1 MDPASYVDPNLTQP
15 DLLVLKCLL
24 REAEGQPE
32 TQTQTQTKTGNGL
45 AGNDN
50 NGASGRRTRT
60 GRSNGTAVL
69 TWADVAFL
77 LLLLIYSASAANQLV
92 SGTYSR
98 ASDDR
103 AADDAEDE
111 RKTIEHLR
119 NLNDPAHADFD
130 PTVFVS
136 WDTQKLPFPAAVQQW
151 LIGPY
156 IARARRLVRVETDVA
171 MLTHLL
177 LYFSTSVPSAVL
189 LFCRFSWLHGV
200 LHLLVQAWYMGTYT
214 LMMHQHIHMGGILN
228 RKYWLFDML
237 FPYITNPLM
246 GHTWNSYYY
255 HHVKHHHVEGNGPE
269 DLSSTIRYQRDEL
282 RDFLAYVGRFL
293 FLVWIEL
300 PLYFAQKGKY
310 GMAAKAAGWELSTY
324 AVLAVLFVRVDAR
337 ATVFVFLLPLLL
349 MRIAMMVGNWG
360 QHALVDEVDP
370 SSDFR
375 SSITLIDVPVSVSRY
390 QADDEVD
397 NVQGL
402 TNWQSNRFC
411 FNDGYH
417 TSHHLNPRR
426 HWREHPVAFLTQRQ
440 RYSQEQ
446 ALVFRNIDYI
456 MMTVK
461 LLQKDYDYLARCLVP
476 IGEKQISMT
485 MEERAAMLRTKTRR
499 FSEEEIARLFK

>member
-1 MDPASYVDPNLTQP
+1 MMDPASYVDPNLTQP

-24 REAEGQPE
+24 RDAEGQPE
-32 TQTQTQTKTGNGL
+32 TQTQTQTQTQTSNGL
-45 AGNDN
+45 ASSD

-60 GRSNGTAVL
+60 GRN
-69 TWADVAFL
+69 
-77 LLLLIYSASAANQLV
+77 N
-92 SGTYSR
+92 GTYSR

-103 AADDAEDE
+103 ASDDAEDE
-111 RKTIEHLR
+111 QKTIEHLR

-151 LIGPY
+151 LIRLY

-189 LFCRFSWLHGV
+189 LFYRFSWLHGV
-200 LHLLVQAWYMGTYT
+200 LHLLMQGWYMGTYT

-300 PLYFAQKGKY
+300 PLYFTQKGKY

-324 AVLAVLFVRVDAR
+324 AVLAVLFVRADAR

-370 SSDFR
+370 TSDFR
-375 SSITLIDVPVSVSRY
+375 SSITLIDVP
-390 QADDEVD
+390 
-397 NVQGL
+397 
-402 TNWQSNRFC
+402 SNRFC

>member
-1 MDPASYVDPNLTQP
+1 
-15 DLLVLKCLL
+15 
-24 REAEGQPE
+24 
-32 TQTQTQTKTGNGL
+32 
-45 AGNDN
+45 
-50 NGASGRRTRT
+50 
-60 GRSNGTAVL
+60 
-69 TWADVAFL
+69 
-77 LLLLIYSASAANQLV
+77 
-92 SGTYSR
+92 
-98 ASDDR
+98 
-103 AADDAEDE
+103 
-111 RKTIEHLR
+111 
-119 NLNDPAHADFD
+119 
-130 PTVFVS
+130 
-136 WDTQKLPFPAAVQQW
+136 
-151 LIGPY
+151 
-156 IARARRLVRVETDVA
+156 

-189 LFCRFSWLHGV
+189 LFYRFSWLHGV
-200 LHLLVQAWYMGTYT
+200 LHLLMQGWYMGTYT

-300 PLYFAQKGKY
+300 PLYFTQKGKY

-324 AVLAVLFVRVDAR
+324 AVLAVLFVRADAR

-370 SSDFR
+370 TSDFR
-375 SSITLIDVPVSVSRY
+375 SSITLIDVP
-390 QADDEVD
+390 
-397 NVQGL
+397 
-402 TNWQSNRFC
+402 SNRFC

>member
-24 REAEGQPE
+24 RDAEQ
-32 TQTQTQTKTGNGL
+32 TQMQTQTQTSNGL
-45 AGNDN
+45 ASSN
-50 NGASGRRTRT
+50 NNTDGASGRRTRT
-60 GRSNGTAVL
+60 GRSNGTV
-69 TWADVAFL
+69 
-77 LLLLIYSASAANQLV
+77 
-92 SGTYSR
+92 SR

-103 AADDAEDE
+103 ASGDAEDE
-111 RKTIEHLR
+111 QKTIEHLR

-136 WDTQKLPFPAAVQQW
+136 WDTQKLPFPAVVQQW
-151 LIGPY
+151 LIRPY

-189 LFCRFSWLHGV
+189 LFYRFSWLHGV
-200 LHLLVQAWYMGTYT
+200 LHWLVQAWYMGTYT

-228 RKYWLFDML
+228 RRYWLFDML

-370 SSDFR
+370 TSDFR
-375 SSITLIDVPVSVSRY
+375 SSITLIDVP
-390 QADDEVD
+390 
-397 NVQGL
+397 
-402 TNWQSNRFC
+402 SNRFC

-485 MEERAAMLRTKTRR
+485 MQERAAMLRTKTRR
-499 FSEEEIARLFK
+499 FSEKEIARLFK

>member
-24 REAEGQPE
+24 RDAEGQPE
-32 TQTQTQTKTGNGL
+32 TQTQTQTSNGL
-45 AGNDN
+45 ASSD

-60 GRSNGTAVL
+60 GRSNGT
-69 TWADVAFL
+69 
-77 LLLLIYSASAANQLV
+77 
-92 SGTYSR
+92 YSR
-98 ASDDR
+98 ASDD
-103 AADDAEDE
+103 AEDE
-111 RKTIEHLR
+111 QKTIEHLR

-151 LIGPY
+151 LIRPY

-189 LFCRFSWLHGV
+189 LFYRFSWLHGV
-200 LHLLVQAWYMGTYT
+200 LHLLMQGWYMGTYT

-300 PLYFAQKGKY
+300 PLYFTQKGKY

-324 AVLAVLFVRVDAR
+324 AVLAVLFVRADAR
-337 ATVFVFLLPLLL
+337 ATAFVFLLPLLL

-370 SSDFR
+370 TSDFR
-375 SSITLIDVPVSVSRY
+375 SSITLIDVP
-390 QADDEVD
+390 
-397 NVQGL
+397 
-402 TNWQSNRFC
+402 SNRFC

>member
-32 TQTQTQTKTGNGL
+32 TQTQTQTQTQTSSGL

-375 SSITLIDVPVSVSRY
+375 SSITLIDVP
-390 QADDEVD
+390 
-397 NVQGL
+397 
-402 TNWQSNRFC
+402 
-411 FNDGYH
+411 
-417 TSHHLNPRR
+417 
-426 HWREHPVAFLTQRQ
+426 
-440 RYSQEQ
+440 EQ

>member
-1 MDPASYVDPNLTQP
+1 M
-15 DLLVLKCLL
+15 
-24 REAEGQPE
+24 
-32 TQTQTQTKTGNGL
+32 
-45 AGNDN
+45 
-50 NGASGRRTRT
+50 
-60 GRSNGTAVL
+60 
-69 TWADVAFL
+69 
-77 LLLLIYSASAANQLV
+77 
-92 SGTYSR
+92 
-98 ASDDR
+98 
-103 AADDAEDE
+103 
-111 RKTIEHLR
+111 
-119 NLNDPAHADFD
+119 
-130 PTVFVS
+130 
-136 WDTQKLPFPAAVQQW
+136 VQQW
-151 LIGPY
+151 LIRPY

-189 LFCRFSWLHGV
+189 LFYRFSWLHGV
-200 LHLLVQAWYMGTYT
+200 LHWLVQAWYMGTYT

-228 RKYWLFDML
+228 RRYWLFDML

-370 SSDFR
+370 TSDFR
-375 SSITLIDVPVSVSRY
+375 SSITLIDVPVSMPLEYRS
-390 QADDEVD
+390 
-397 NVQGL
+397 
-402 TNWQSNRFC
+402 
-411 FNDGYH
+411 
-417 TSHHLNPRR
+417 
-426 HWREHPVAFLTQRQ
+426 
-440 RYSQEQ
+440 
-446 ALVFRNIDYI
+446 
-456 MMTVK
+456 
-461 LLQKDYDYLARCLVP
+461 
-476 IGEKQISMT
+476 
-485 MEERAAMLRTKTRR
+485 
-499 FSEEEIARLFK
+499 

>member
-24 REAEGQPE
+24 RDVEGQPDK
-32 TQTQTQTKTGNGL
+32 TQTSNGH
-45 AGNDN
+45 A
-50 NGASGRRTRT
+50 NGSSDGRT
-60 GRSNGTAVL
+60 GRRSNAQL
-69 TWADVAFL
+69 Q
-77 LLLLIYSASAANQLV
+77 ASPRNHHEDEAKA
-92 SGTYSR
+92 
-98 ASDDR
+98 
-103 AADDAEDE
+103 DAEDE

-119 NLNDPAHADFD
+119 NLNDPSHDDFD

-136 WDTQKLPFPAAVQQW
+136 WDTRKLPFPAVVQQW
-151 LIGPY
+151 LIRPY
-156 IARARRLVRVETDVA
+156 IARARQLVRVETDVA

-189 LFCRFSWLHGV
+189 LFYRFSWLHGV
-200 LHLLVQAWYMGTYT
+200 IHILVQAWYMGTYT
-214 LMMHQHIHMGGILN
+214 LMMHQHIHMGGILD
-228 RKYWLFDML
+228 RKYWLFDMV

-282 RDFLAYVGRFL
+282 ADFLAY
-293 FLVWIEL
+293 
-300 PLYFAQKGKY
+300 KGKY
-310 GMAAKAAGWELSTY
+310 VMAAKAAGWELSTY
-324 AVLAVLFVRVDAR
+324 LMLGVLFVHVDAR
-337 ATVFVFLLPLLL
+337 ATVFVFLLPLML

-360 QHALVDEVDP
+360 QHALVDEIDP
-370 SSDFR
+370 TSDFR
-375 SSITLIDVPVSVSRY
+375 SSITLIDVP
-390 QADDEVD
+390 
-397 NVQGL
+397 
-402 TNWQSNRFC
+402 SNRFC

-426 HWREHPVAFLTQRQ
+426 HWREHPVAFLSQRQ

-461 LLQKDYDYLARCLVP
+461 LLQKDYDYLARCMVP

-485 MEERAAMLRTKTRR
+485 MKERAAMLRTKTRR